1 MGLLVNQRANPS
13 VKAPACGRPL
23 TSNVRLPMNRA
34 VSEEAPDETSAGDY
48 AAMVER
54 LNGAAPG
61 KVQEKP
67 RQSHSPGFDAT
78 PWFIALLTSFVLGAL
93 SYLAL
98 SERMITVGGRHGSHL
113 YEGLAAVWV
122 GFALLAGSMLALLQ
136 PIRRSQLHFPGAM
149 VLVFAW
155 VAVIVWYFVA

>member
-1 MGLLVNQRANPS
+1 M
-13 VKAPACGRPL
+13 KRP
-23 TSNVRLPMNRA
+23 
-34 VSEEAPDETSAGDY
+34 VSGEARDETIVDDY

-67 RQSHSPGFDAT
+67 RQSRSPGFDAT

-98 SERMITVGGRHGSHL
+98 SERMITVGGRHGTHF

-122 GFALLAGSMLALLQ
+122 GFALLAGSMVALLR
-136 PIRRSQLHFPGAM
+136 PIRRSQVHFPVAM
-149 VLVFAW
+149 VLAVAW
-155 VAVIVWYFVA
+155 VAVVVWYFTA

>member
-1 MGLLVNQRANPS
+1 
-13 VKAPACGRPL
+13 
-23 TSNVRLPMNRA
+23 MNRA
-34 VSEEAPDETSAGDY
+34 VRGEAHDETAAGDY

-67 RQSHSPGFDAT
+67 MQSHSPGFDAT

-98 SERMITVGGRHGSHL
+98 SDRMITVGGRHGTHF
-113 YEGLAAVWV
+113 YEGLPAVWV
-122 GFALLAGSMLALLQ
+122 GFALLAGAMLALLR
-136 PIRRSQLHFPGAM
+136 PIRRSQLHFPVAM
-149 VLVFAW
+149 VLVVAW
-155 VAVIVWYFVA
+155 VAAVVLYFAA